1 MQLINNNCGMF
12 RAPTIELR
20 TTEMPRS
27 IAHLMDYRY
36 ESCLFTSGDSDVL
49 ARYDTLAG
57 AVRGHLELARKYNLG
72 SQVTK

>member
-1 MQLINNNCGMF
+1 MQLINDNRGMF

-36 ESCLFTSGDSDVL
+36 ESCLFTSEDSDVL
-49 ARYDTLAG
+49 ARYNTLSD
-57 AVRGHLELARKYNLG
+57 AVQGHFELARKHRLG
-72 SQVTK
+72 TQVK

>member
-27 IAHLMDYRY
+27 IAHLIDYRY
-36 ESCLFTSGDSDVL
+36 ESCLFTTGDSEVL
-49 ARYDTLAG
+49 SRYNTLSD
-57 AVRGHLELARKYNLG
+57 AVQGHLKLARKYNLG